1 MSYVIQNFSASNP
14 TLVINQRNQLLF
26 LFRNFYLILLWTIE
40 TYQFYLQYDANRFSF
55 RLLQQLSAKLY
66 TRGFTGLFSKSISRW
81 KFLIPLNLNKSLTYW
96 LFQQGNLYLNSS
108 LTMLQPRTIFFSK
121 KNFFLNQTY
130 SPFLIS
136 NISLHKKPFR
146 IVIFKMLQ
154 TLLLFWQPW
163 TRHHNFTV
171 KFFIG
176 IDEVLLL
183 YFYNMYIFK
192 VYHL

>member
-1 MSYVIQNFSASNP
+1 MSYVIQNFSTINP

-26 LFRNFYLILLWTIE
+26 LLRNFYLILHWTVE
-40 TYQFYLQYDANRFSF
+40 TYQFYLQSDINRFSF
-55 RLLQQLSAKLY
+55 RILQQLSAKIY
-66 TRGFTGLFSKSISRW
+66 TRGFTGLFQKTISRW
-81 KFLIPLNLNKSLTYW
+81 KFFINLSVNRSMVYW
-96 LFQQGNLYLNSS
+96 LYHKGNLFLTSSTTLKNPPTIYVNTTNFYLNQMY
-108 LTMLQPRTIFFSK
+108 T
-121 KNFFLNQTY
+121 
-130 SPFLIS
+130 PFLIS

-146 IVIFKMLQ
+146 TVVFKFLQ

-163 TRHHNFTV
+163 TRNHVFTL

-176 IDEVLLL
+176 IDEVFLL